1 MLLRNGIGEPIPIL
15 VDQRFSGGFP
25 LSEMTVDDFRRSFD
39 GRSSAN
45 RGMQRSGAASSG
57 PIAEAATTLTAD
69 DILLLADGPAGP
81 HSVEPPVLGEDG
93 KVLFREGFRMPAR
106 RERWTR

>member
-1 MLLRNGIGEPIPIL
+1 MILRNGIGEPTIL

-69 DILLLADGPAGP
+69 DILLLADGPAGSLKGP
-81 HSVEPPVLGEDG
+81 HWVEPPVLGRG
-93 KVLFREGFRMPAR
+93 REGPVSALRRHRTAR
-106 RERWTR
+106 

>member
-1 MLLRNGIGEPIPIL
+1 MILRNGIGEPIPIL

-45 RGMQRSGAASSG
+45 RGMQRSSDETEGAISNGA
-57 PIAEAATTLTAD
+57 IAEAATTATTLTAD
-69 DILLLADGPAGP
+69 DILLLAD
-81 HSVEPPVLGEDG
+81 EPVGIAQGSALGRTSCSG
-93 KVLFREGFRMPAR
+93 ARTGRSGFG
-106 RERWTR
+106 